1 MLVLFAVA
9 ASYAISVDVPRTGYG
24 VKSDEATYV
33 ATALSAAYDGNL
45 SFERRDLERFESLY
59 QSGPEGIFLKRGKQL
74 RIHPSLVFP
83 FVRTVKLPDPDANRL
98 YFGKALI
105 YPFVRRAIRP
115 HPGPQRPA
123 AVQRLPARC
132 RWNPGLSLSG
142 FAIVDARVTSDH
154 KRIPGRLGPAGIR
167 RFL

>member
-1 MLVLFAVA
+1 MTIPPRLAPHGGPALLMLVVFAVA

-83 FVRTVKLPDPDANRL
+83 FVRTVKASRSGCQSTVFRQGADLSV
-98 YFGKALI
+98 
-105 YPFVRRAIRP
+105 VRRAIRP
-115 HPGPQRPA
+115 HPGPERPA
-123 AVQRLPARC
+123 AVQRACFSQPLESWVISFWLRD
-132 RWNPGLSLSG
+132 R
-142 FAIVDARVTSDH
+142 R
-154 KRIPGRLGPAGIR
+154 RLR
-167 RFL
+167 HF